1 LCHGLVGSL
10 FTQFSV
16 RQFEATR
23 ISPNSWIK

>member
-1 LCHGLVGSL
+1 LVHGLVGSL

-23 ISPNSWIK
+23 PLRK